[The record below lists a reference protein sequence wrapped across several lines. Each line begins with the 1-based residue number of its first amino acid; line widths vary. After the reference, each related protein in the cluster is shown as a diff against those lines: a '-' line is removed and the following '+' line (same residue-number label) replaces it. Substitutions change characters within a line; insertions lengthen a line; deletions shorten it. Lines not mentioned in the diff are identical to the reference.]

1 MAMNLQLRK
10 FDMAKIKPWNTIVL
24 IGKRYTGK
32 SFLTRDILF
41 HMKHIPLGTVISATE
56 DVNPFYADM
65 IPSLCIH
72 GEYKPEIVAKTIER
86 QRGVVMKMNE
96 EIKAKGGSE
105 IDPHAFLILDD
116 CLFDSSWTKNTLIR
130 YLFMNGRHL
139 KILFLITM
147 QYAVGIPP
155 ALRTNVDFV
164 FIFRENI
171 MRNRKNLYECY
182 AGMFPSFEA
191 FCMVMDQCTE
201 NFECMVIVNNAQSN
215 KLEDQVF
222 WYKAT
227 SHGSFRT
234 CAPSIWELSERH
246 RAAAAAGGGDEGAFD
261 SSGFRKRSGPTI
273 SVKKTG

>member
-24 IGKRYTGK
+24 IGKRETGK

-41 HMKHIPLGTVISATE
+41 HMRNIPLGTVISGTE
-56 DVNPFYADM
+56 DVNPFFSE
-65 IPSLCIH
+65 IVPSLCIH
-72 GEYKPEIVAKTIER
+72 AEYKPEIVAKTIER
-86 QRGVVMKMNE
+86 QRAVVKKMNE
-96 EIKAKGGSE
+96 ELKTGQQQT
-105 IDPHAFLILDD
+105 DPHAFLILDD
-116 CLFDSSWTKNTLIR
+116 CLFDATWTKDTLIR

-147 QYAVGIPP
+147 QYAMGIPP

-171 MRNRKNLYECY
+171 MQNRKRLYECY

-201 NFECMVIVNNAQSN
+201 NFECMVIVNNAKSN

-222 WYKAT
+222 WYKAET
-227 SHGSFRT
+227 HGPFHT
-234 CAPSIWELSERH
+234 CAPSIWILSENH
-246 RAAAAAGGGDEGAFD
+246 RSAADEGTPFD
-261 SSGFRKRSGPTI
+261 ANGFRKRSSGPTI
-273 SVKKTG
+273 SVKKSGI